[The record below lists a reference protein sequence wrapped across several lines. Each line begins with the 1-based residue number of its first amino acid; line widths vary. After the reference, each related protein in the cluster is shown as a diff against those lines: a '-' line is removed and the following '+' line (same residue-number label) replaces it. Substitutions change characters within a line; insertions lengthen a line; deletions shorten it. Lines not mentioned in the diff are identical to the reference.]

1 VANALESVRR
11 FATRRRR
18 WLVGAGVAL
27 VVYTGVGFILF
38 PWVLHRELE
47 RRLGATLHREVSI
60 QSQKT

>member
-1 VANALESVRR
+1 
-11 FATRRRR
+11 
-18 WLVGAGVAL
+18 LVGAGVAL